1 MDEPIILLPGE
12 GEVLVDLPPRSSL
25 IKVARHELLLFESS
39 SGPGERGA
47 APHIHREHADA
58 FYVLDG
64 ELSFQVTDE
73 PRSLP
78 VGSFVLAPPRLVH
91 GFEVGPDGARYLN
104 LHVPGDAYAKLAR
117 ARRDGIEFDAADG
130 DSFPPPTDGEALDS
144 GTSIV
149 LHAGEGERVGTNVV
163 KAARP
168 ELSLIEFEVK
178 SGGEV
183 QPHLHRGHSDS
194 FYVLEG
200 ELELR
205 TGDEVVIATAG
216 TFVLSPPGVVH
227 SFRNTSTEPA
237 RLLNLHT
244 PGGFVEYRRELVALH
259 EQGAQ
264 PDDAFFERHDVF
276 DPD

>member
-12 GEVLVDLPPRSSL
+12 GEILVDLPPWSSL

-39 SGPGERGA
+39 FGPGERGA

-58 FYVLDG
+58 FYVLGG
-64 ELSFQVTDE
+64 ELSFQMADE

-78 VGSFVLAPPRLVH
+78 VGSFVLAPPGLVH
-91 GFEVGPDGARYLN
+91 GFEVGPDGAHYLN

-130 DSFPPPTDGEALDS
+130 DSFPPPTDGEALDP

-200 ELELR
+200 ELEFR

-259 EQGAQ
+259 EQGIQ

-276 DPD
+276 DAD